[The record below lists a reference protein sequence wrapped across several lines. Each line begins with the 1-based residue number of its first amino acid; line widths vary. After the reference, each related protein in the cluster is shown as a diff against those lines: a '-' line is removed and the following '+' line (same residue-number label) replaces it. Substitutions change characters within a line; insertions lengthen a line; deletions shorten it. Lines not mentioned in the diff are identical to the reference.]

1 MFYSIVYIDVIE
13 QWLRNK
19 LVSKWWWSSC
29 RWRCWKSIICCTRCS
44 LWVPL
49 EQSACISTSICV
61 LFKKSNCNWRSG
73 LSWWLSY
80 IHFGELKFMSKIN
93 WKKILYGSISLH
105 KQKKLHRSVF
115 TWNCFWDRSRMA
127 FLYHLTC
134 EGVGS
139 NIKCLVPHASLW
151 KSQGNQILIP
161 LDVYSCAEK

>member
-93 WKKILYGSISLH
+93 CEKKSYMAASHYTNRNNFIDLCSHETVFGIEAEWRFFTTSHVKVLAVTSNAWYH
-105 KQKKLHRSVF
+105 MQVYENHRV
-115 TWNCFWDRSRMA
+115 
-127 FLYHLTC
+127 
-134 EGVGS
+134 
-139 NIKCLVPHASLW
+139 IKYWYP
-151 KSQGNQILIP
+151 
-161 LDVYSCAEK
+161 